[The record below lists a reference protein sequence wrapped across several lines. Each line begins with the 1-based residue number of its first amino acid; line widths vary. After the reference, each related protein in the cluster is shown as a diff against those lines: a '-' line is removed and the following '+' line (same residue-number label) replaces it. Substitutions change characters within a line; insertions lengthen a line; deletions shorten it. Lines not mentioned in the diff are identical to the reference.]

1 MESKTVA
8 KPGPT
13 SPVPDVRRT
22 PLEQLAENSDLS
34 VLRVVTSVPTVKP
47 QTSAF
52 DASL

>member
-13 SPVPDVRRT
+13 TDVADVRKV
-22 PLEQLAENSDLS
+22 PLEQLSEQSDQY
-34 VLRVVTSVPTVKP
+34 LRRVIPSSQSTKAPVA
-47 QTSAF
+47 AF